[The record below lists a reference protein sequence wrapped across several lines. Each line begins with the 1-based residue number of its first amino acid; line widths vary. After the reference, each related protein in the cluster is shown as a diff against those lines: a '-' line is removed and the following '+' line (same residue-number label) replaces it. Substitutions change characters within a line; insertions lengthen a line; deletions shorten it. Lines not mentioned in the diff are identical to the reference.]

1 VDNTIEVNMTEEEL
15 SKEAQAITERRFAVS
30 KQDLERLD
38 NSIHTLDVRVAVME
52 VRLNT
57 QDERLFE
64 IKGDIKDAK
73 ENTQLVLTKLVEH
86 ASEETRDRS
95 KFLRILI
102 VTMITVIASA
112 ILPNLSFE
120 WLVDLFKGVN

>member
-1 VDNTIEVNMTEEEL
+1 MTEEEL